1 MPKNPHVKDPQAK
14 DQLASELKP
23 EVLVK
28 IQQLRQQLI
37 HELQQLPPHQA
48 GETAQA
54 RLLDNHFQ
62 QEVGKL
68 GALLQRIERLVH
80 RTPDTR
86 DRRLHQLLNLV
97 ESVEIAVLSLTHSRS
112 RIEVSRQIRFAVEQQ
127 IISYENPPLLRLIVR
142 RFSYA
147 WHSPSTPLKVIHGLI
162 FSFFIIFGGLFTLAI
177 FQYSVSR
184 SHAAVS
190 NYSALK
196 EQLNKQ
202 ILETDIKL
210 KNLKQTSAD
219 AVTNI
224 MERKER
230 GIPRKEK
237 EIQKLETIIS
247 AISPNE
253 LIGQQERTSLVN
265 QRLQAQKELD
275 VLTKELSNYRRQ
287 RATADASEGQVEA
300 EQKRLQQ
307 ALDQVT
313 VDSKPTAIQK
323 FLAQLFDNDVSEILS
338 QILWVAAAGTLGS
351 IVSIL
356 IRVIDQFNG
365 KEYKDRLTPFFLG
378 FFKPVIGAAF
388 GVLFLAIYNS
398 EIVSLPFANR
408 VNQTI
413 ALAPANPTGTPTNGT
428 PATTGT
434 GDTSIARWEQLEQ
447 RKSTQARQE
456 IFFLFAIAFVVGFSE
471 RLAKD
476 TISKIDGSAADGSS
490 SGSGSS
496 KLSGLREVAGT
507 NPAIE
512 IISTRQPDSSST
524 NPTTNGVQ
532 SGDGTNPQ
540 TSAAQPSATTD

>member
-1 MPKNPHVKDPQAK
+1 MSQTLPSSPFKSQV
-14 DQLASELKP
+14 LAE
-23 EVLVK
+23 
-28 IQQLRQQLI
+28 IQQLRQNLTNQ
-37 HELQQLPPHQA
+37 LQQLPILTGA
-48 GETAQA
+48 ETAQV
-54 RLLDNHFQ
+54 RLLDSHFQ

-68 GALLQRIERLVH
+68 VALLQRLERLVH
-80 RTPDTR
+80 RTPDSR

-97 ESVEIAVLSLTHSRS
+97 ESVAIAVLSLTHSRS

-127 IISYENPPLLRLIVR
+127 IISYENPPGLRLIVR
-142 RFSYA
+142 RFAYA

-177 FQYSVSR
+177 FQYSISR

-190 NYSALK
+190 NYSSLK

-210 KNLKQTSAD
+210 KNLEQTSAD
-219 AVTNI
+219 AVNNI
-224 MERKER
+224 AERKDR

-237 EIQKLETIIS
+237 EIQALETQIS
-247 AISPNE
+247 AINPNE
-253 LIGQQERTSLVN
+253 LIGQQERASLVN
-265 QRLQAQKELD
+265 QRIQAQKELD

-287 RATADASEGQVEA
+287 RATADASKGQVRA
-300 EQKRLQQ
+300 EQQRLQQ
-307 ALDQVT
+307 SLDQVT
-313 VDSKPTAIQK
+313 IDSRPTAIQK
-323 FLAQLFDNDVSEILS
+323 FLAQLFDNDISQILS

-413 ALAPANPTGTPTNGT
+413 ALTPPNPPNAAAGTPPNGTPTL
-428 PATTGT
+428 TGT
-434 GDTSIARWEQLEQ
+434 GDTAIARWTQLEQ
-447 RKSTQARQE
+447 RANTQARQE

-496 KLSGLREVAGT
+496 KLTGTREVAGT

-540 TSAAQPSATTD
+540 TSSAQPSSTTD